1 MKLKRPAALVCAGA
15 VLALGGASGAAAWA
29 SPSDGPAHVRQA
41 AAEHHVTY
49 SDADIVGLLVFA
61 KGKAADDHPE
71 LADAIKSHKS
81 NNENNEKVTLEQIDQ
96 FTTALKALDA
106 DFHDKITVAVQI
118 DDPFQAKAGMER
130 LNQDIDKFL
139 SKAKDASAD
148 TVSPQGIVWHD
159 ANIVIELNVAGAIN
173 AIGYA
178 NVAGATE
185 AVVAL
190 VVVPSAV
197 SYGFDMRQP
206 NGLDEDTM
214 VAAVAHTL

>member
-118 DDPFQAKAGMER
+118 DDPFQAKSGMER

-139 SKAKDASAD
+139 SKTREASAD
-148 TVSPQGIVWHD
+148 TVNPQGAFWHD